1 MSFLLTGTVSTQY
14 DNIGC
19 HGDKDYYAI
28 NMVGLLDKIFTN
40 LESLEVIK
48 GSAINEKEKLL
59 TQEVGSRMMVESEG
73 VDGIWERLGVQ
84 REDAAPRSPWG
95 TSGITGTSVCLIVK
109 QL

>member
-1 MSFLLTGTVSTQY
+1 MTGTVSTQY

-48 GSAINEKEKLL
+48 GSAINEKVRSYLL
-59 TQEVGSRMMVESEG
+59 K
-73 VDGIWERLGVQ
+73 RLGPEWWWRVKG
-84 REDAAPRSPWG
+84 WMG
-95 TSGITGTSVCLIVK
+95 SGRG
-109 QL
+109 